1 MNDVEE
7 KPEEEVEV
15 VPERAVV
22 GGDAN
27 TMPLRWSWPPSQPA
41 ATRCRSCAREQSTV
55 WAKLLSAPETH
66 GNTLK
71 VAIYYN

>member
-1 MNDVEE
+1 MDDVEE

-27 TMPLRWSWPPSQPA
+27 TMPLR
-41 ATRCRSCAREQSTV
+41 
-55 WAKLLSAPETH
+55 
-66 GNTLK
+66 
-71 VAIYYN
+71 